1 MECASTL
8 ARSDFKVRRET
19 GFFTIVCLSHA
30 EYVASCA
37 PRGIADHDETAGQ
50 QAITNGATL
59 AVVLA
64 QVLNLDRNALE
75 DNGGVLEIQP
85 AISQSACTLD
95 WVEGDAHWLLY
106 IQQPR
111 CARLPAGCRNGTTH
125 PHAT

>member
-37 PRGIADHDETAGQ
+37 PRGIADHDEAAGQ
-50 QAITNGATL
+50 QAITNDATL

-64 QVLNLDRNALE
+64 QVLNLDCNALE
-75 DNGGVLEIQP
+75 DDGSVFEIQP
-85 AISQSACTLD
+85 AISKSAYTLD
-95 WVEGDAHWLLY
+95 RVEGDAHWLL
-106 IQQPR
+106 
-111 CARLPAGCRNGTTH
+111 
-125 PHAT
+125 